1 MHELLVQVIFYVFS
15 GLTVVS
21 ALMVITQNNPVRCVL
36 FLVLAFLASSVL
48 WILVNAEFL
57 ALILVLVYVG
67 AVMTLFLFVVMM
79 LNIDIE
85 SMKTHFLRYLPFGLI
100 LVALL
105 VGLLMSALS
114 KDRFGTGVEQ
124 KAVSELTVQVPH
136 AEETSHPGIQEMSR
150 YARHDE
156 SLEKRR
162 PLSDTEALGMVLYT
176 DYIFAFELAAVIL
189 LVAII
194 AAITLVHRNPVRS
207 KRQNVVQQIMT
218 RRADRVTLLDM
229 KSEKP

>member
-1 MHELLVQVIFYVFS
+1 MHDLLLQVIFYAFA
-15 GLTVVS
+15 GLTVMS

-36 FLVLAFLASSVL
+36 FLVLAFFASAVL

-85 SMKTHFLRYLPFGLI
+85 SMKSHFMRHLPFGLI

-105 VGLLMSALS
+105 VSLLMVALP
-114 KDRFGTGVEQ
+114 KDDFKTAVEPAAA
-124 KAVSELTVQVPH
+124 KPH
-136 AEETSHPGIQEMSR
+136 MIAGMHPGMAEHPMT
-150 YARHDE
+150 
-156 SLEKRR
+156 
-162 PLSDTEALGMVLYT
+162 DTEALGMVLYT
-176 DYIFAFELAAVIL
+176 DYVFAFELAAVIL
-189 LVAII
+189 LTAIV
-194 AAITLVHRNPVRS
+194 AAITLVHRGPIRS
-207 KRQNVVQQIMT
+207 KRQNIVSQIMT
-218 RRADRVTLLDM
+218 RREDRVTLVEM

>member
-1 MHELLVQVIFYVFS
+1 MHDLLLQVIFYVFS
-15 GLTVVS
+15 GLTVLS

-36 FLVLAFLASSVL
+36 FLVFTFFTSAVL
-48 WILVNAEFL
+48 WILLNAEFL

-85 SMKTHFLRYLPFGLI
+85 SMKKQMIWYLPFGLI

-105 VGLLMSALS
+105 VSFLMAALPIEGFKS
-114 KDRFGTGVEQ
+114 VVGAVVPAQTGMP
-124 KAVSELTVQVPH
+124 A
-136 AEETSHPGIQEMSR
+136 I
-150 YARHDE
+150 
-156 SLEKRR
+156 
-162 PLSDTEALGMVLYT
+162 SDTEALGLVLYT
-176 DYIFAFELAAVIL
+176 DYVFAFELAAVIL

-194 AAITLVHRNPVRS
+194 AAITLVHRNPIRS
-207 KRQNVVQQIMT
+207 KRQNIVSQIMT
-218 RRADRVTLLDM
+218 RRDDRVTLINM

>member
-1 MHELLVQVIFYVFS
+1 MHEQLLRVIFYVFA
-15 GLTVVS
+15 GLTILS

-36 FLVLAFLASSVL
+36 FLVLTFFASSVL

-57 ALILVLVYVG
+57 AMILVLVYVG

-85 SMKTHFLRYLPFGLI
+85 SMKRQMLWYLPFGLI

-105 VGLLMSALS
+105 VSLLMTALP
-114 KDRFGTGVEQ
+114 
-124 KAVSELTVQVPH
+124 KAQFKSDAVATSVSTQMDP
-136 AEETSHPGIQEMSR
+136 TT
-150 YARHDE
+150 
-156 SLEKRR
+156 K
-162 PLSDTEALGMVLYT
+162 PLSDTESLGMVLYT
-176 DYIFAFELAAVIL
+176 DYVFAFELAAVIL

-194 AAITLVHRNPVRS
+194 AAITLVHRNPIRS
-207 KRQNVVQQIMT
+207 KRQNIVSQIMT
-218 RRADRVTLLDM
+218 RRADRVTLVNM